1 MKNFL
6 ENSKKKTALFFA
18 ALAAFFMI
26 SCGSTQNV
34 DKTLGTAENQS
45 AEASENQDEVSYS
58 DAKDVNQ
65 KSDITENTTSKNPL
79 ETIAEQNIPQ
89 NDLPWQSNKENI
101 QNENQN
107 SETEKDSGNQFQTEE
122 TISQNP
128 AEKQIQNDEK
138 DEIEAEKIDADEL
151 LSNNQNENAPTSD
164 EAEKVS
170 EPNVTEVFE
179 EPEVIEIQDEPEQ
192 ETETQVSDENPSET
206 ENQNEIPDETQNQ
219 ENLPQNDENL
229 NEAENSE
236 ISENDSE
243 NQDEE
248 NSKNQNENLN
258 ENETKNQQNQN
269 ETENQNSGL
278 SAENSQNQKLDEAS
292 ENSENEN
299 QETEEELELKENVPS
314 RSVTIKRNQYLDVV
328 YPGNGWVYLGENET
342 SLLRYFGRR
351 IATKNGNT
359 TFSFRSGSKAGDAV
373 LHFYKNDALTGNFI
387 DDYLEVIVEDE
398 IFRGNVRARAPDY
411 AEIVPPKFEKR
422 REEQAKTENLSS
434 PENQNSALQA
444 DKNQN
449 SQNPETSVEKSNFS
463 NNQNLRQNSSNDNM
477 KTVISNT
484 DSDAEKAQGH
494 SENFYTQN
502 PAETQTVEE
511 NQNFAE
517 NVEAEPEVQV
527 EQENFQA
534 DESILEKA
542 KELFNEKK
550 YAESLE
556 NVQNYINGA
565 STRLDEAYY
574 LLGQLYESNSSIKN
588 VRNAVDAYDTV
599 TKNYPL
605 SKLWRNA
612 KERSIYLKRFY
623 IDIR

>member
-6 ENSKKKTALFFA
+6 ENSMKKTAFFFV
-18 ALAAFFMI
+18 ALAVFFMI

-34 DKTLGTAENQS
+34 DKILGPAENQS
-45 AEASENQDEVSYS
+45 AEAEAPEKQDEVSHS
-58 DAKDVNQ
+58 DAK
-65 KSDITENTTSKNPL
+65 
-79 ETIAEQNIPQ
+79 A
-89 NDLPWQSNKENI
+89 
-101 QNENQN
+101 ENQN
-107 SETEKDSGNQFQTEE
+107 GETEKDSENKFQPKEA
-122 TISQNP
+122 ISQNS
-128 AEKQIQNDEK
+128 AENQIQNDEK
-138 DEIEAEKIDADEL
+138 DKIEAEKIDADEL

-164 EAEKVS
+164 EAGKVS
-170 EPNVTEVFE
+170 EPNVTEIFE
-179 EPEVIEIQDEPEQ
+179 EPEVIEIQDEPEP
-192 ETETQVSDENPSET
+192 ETQVSDANLSES

-219 ENLPQNDENL
+219 ENLTQDDEIL
-229 NEAENSE
+229 SEAENSE
-236 ISENDSE
+236 ISENYSENYSE

-248 NSKNQNENLN
+248 NSENQNQEASGNQNENLN
-258 ENETKNQQNQN
+258 ENETENQPNQIENESQN
-269 ETENQNSGL
+269 EGP
-278 SAENSQNQKLDEAS
+278 ADENSQNQKLDESS
-292 ENSENEN
+292 ENPENEN
-299 QETEEELELKENVPS
+299 QEAAEEPEPEENVPS

-359 TFSFRSGSKAGDAV
+359 TFTFRSGNKAGNAV

-422 REEQAKTENLSS
+422 REEQAKTEKLSS
-434 PENQNSALQA
+434 TDNQNQNSALQT
-444 DKNQN
+444 DKNQD
-449 SQNPETSVEKSNFS
+449 SQNPENSAEKSNLPG
-463 NNQNLRQNSSNDNM
+463 NQNLQQNSSSDSV

-484 DSDAEKAQGH
+484 DSDAEKAQNH

-502 PAETQTVEE
+502 LAEMQTEE
-511 NQNFAE
+511 KNQNFAE
-517 NVEAEPEVQV
+517 NAEAEPEVQV
-527 EQENFQA
+527 EPEIEEDTLQA

-550 YAESLE
+550 YAQSLE
-556 NVQNYINGA
+556 NTQNYINGA

-588 VRNAVDAYDTV
+588 IRNAVDAYDTV